1 MNLRLMMNA
10 SQFYALSRQLQN
22 AYAAQMRPL
31 CEETGMAQTAID
43 ILLFL
48 HNNPGCDTARDICT
62 YRQLKPALVSLYVEN
77 LVQSGHLRRES
88 VPEDRRKCRLLLTAQ
103 ALPVVEKGL
112 ALQAAFTAQMF
123 AGLSKEDLASG
134 QRCLAAVTQNIQTI
148 NRFWARNRSANCSC
162 GWPCRRSSPN
172 SSTCSITSWTAS
184 TSATLPKSGALR

>member
-22 AYAAQMRPL
+22 AYAAQKPPL
-31 CEETGMAQTAID
+31 SEETSMAQTAIE
-43 ILLFL
+43 ILLL
-48 HNNPGCDTARDICT
+48 QHNNPSCDTTREIST

-148 NRFWARNRSANCSC
+148 NQKGSA
-162 GWPCRRSSPN
+162 
-172 SSTCSITSWTAS
+172 
-184 TSATLPKSGALR
+184 

>member
-1 MNLRLMMNA
+1 MMNA

-88 VPEDRRKCRLLLTAQ
+88 VPEDRRKSRLILTAQ
-103 ALPVVEKGL
+103 ALPVVQKGL
-112 ALQAAFTAQMF
+112 AVQTAFTARMLE
-123 AGLSKEDLASG
+123 GLSDEDLAAG
-134 QRCLAAVTQNIQTI
+134 QRCLSVINQNI
-148 NRFWARNRSANCSC
+148 ARLN
-162 GWPCRRSSPN
+162 
-172 SSTCSITSWTAS
+172 
-184 TSATLPKSGALR
+184 K

>member
-1 MNLRLMMNA
+1 MDLRLMMNA

-88 VPEDRRKCRLLLTAQ
+88 VPEDSRQVSMMTFSS
-103 ALPVVEKGL
+103 LP
-112 ALQAAFTAQMF
+112 LQAAFTAQMF

-148 NRFWARNRSANCSC
+148 NQKGSA
-162 GWPCRRSSPN
+162 
-172 SSTCSITSWTAS
+172 
-184 TSATLPKSGALR
+184 

>member
-31 CEETGMAQTAID
+31 CEETGMPQTAID

-88 VPEDRRKCRLLLTAQ
+88 VPEDRRKCRLQGQPLLDDGKRLGGQ
-103 ALPVVEKGL
+103 Q
-112 ALQAAFTAQMF
+112 QAAFTAQMF

-148 NRFWARNRSANCSC
+148 NQKGSA
-162 GWPCRRSSPN
+162 
-172 SSTCSITSWTAS
+172 
-184 TSATLPKSGALR
+184 

>member
-112 ALQAAFTAQMF
+112 ALQAAFTALISSRTPSQSP
-123 AGLSKEDLASG
+123 ALARPRLMTMS
-134 QRCLAAVTQNIQTI
+134 IS
-148 NRFWARNRSANCSC
+148 SA
-162 GWPCRRSSPN
+162 PFF
-172 SSTCSITSWTAS
+172 TAS
-184 TSATLPKSGALR
+184 SASKQFTAVVA

>member
-1 MNLRLMMNA
+1 MDLSLMMNA

-31 CEETGMAQTAID
+31 CEETGMPQTAID

-103 ALPVVEKGL
+103 ALPIVEKGL

-148 NRFWARNRSANCSC
+148 NQKGSA
-162 GWPCRRSSPN
+162 
-172 SSTCSITSWTAS
+172 
-184 TSATLPKSGALR
+184 

>member
-1 MNLRLMMNA
+1 MKEANLRPMMNA

-88 VPEDRRKCRLLLTAQ
+88 VPEDRRKSRLILTAQ
-103 ALPVVEKGL
+103 ALPVVQKGL
-112 ALQAAFTAQMF
+112 AVQTAFTARMLE
-123 AGLSKEDLASG
+123 GLSDEDLAAG
-134 QRCLAAVTQNIQTI
+134 QRCLAVINQNI
-148 NRFWARNRSANCSC
+148 ARLN
-162 GWPCRRSSPN
+162 
-172 SSTCSITSWTAS
+172 
-184 TSATLPKSGALR
+184 K